1 MRRLVVLDRDG
12 VINHDSDSFIKSAEE
27 WLPIDGSA
35 EAIARLTNAGF
46 TVAVASNQSGIG
58 RQLLSESD
66 LGEIHEKMCQ
76 HIDNAGGRIDKIVF
90 CPHLPD
96 ADCDCRKPRPGL
108 LLQLQDY
115 YNVDMHDVPVIG
127 DSERDLRAA
136 QAVGARPVLVLTGN
150 GAKTQALLERSGEPM
165 ETFENL
171 AAAADAL
178 LLELSQEPRP

>member
-1 MRRLVVLDRDG
+1 MIRLVVLDRDG
-12 VINHDSDSFIKSAEE
+12 VINHDSDSFIKSADE

-35 EAIARLTNAGF
+35 EAIGRLTNAGY
-46 TVAVASNQSGIG
+46 TVAVATNQSGIG
-58 RQLLSESD
+58 RQLLSDSD
-66 LGEIHEKMCQ
+66 LVEIHNKMCQ
-76 HIDNAGGRIDKIVF
+76 HIENAGGHIDKIVF

-96 ADCDCRKPRPGL
+96 AGCDCRKPRPGL

-115 YNVDMHDVPVIG
+115 YGIDLHDIPVIG

-150 GAKTQALLERSGEPM
+150 GKKTLASLELSGEAM

-171 AAAADAL
+171 ASAVDAL
-178 LLELSQEPRP
+178 LLESSQEPRA